1 MSINPGIF
9 RIESNNIPPEKGRLL
24 LAEPFLP
31 DLNFRRAVILLIEHN
46 ENGTMGIV
54 LNHKFS
60 KLTLNKVVKGL
71 SVEKEIPLF
80 NGGPVSN
87 DTLFYLH
94 TFDDVPGALPIQEGL
109 FLNGNFDLI
118 KMMLEEGEDIEGKI
132 RFFLGCSG
140 WGNEQLQR
148 ELKQNSWIVTEER
161 TEILL
166 NPDIPDLWEEV
177 MTNQGGKYSIWAK
190 YPLSIEAN

>member
-1 MSINPGIF
+1 MSINPRIF
-9 RIESNNIPPEKGRLL
+9 RVESNNIPPEKGRIL

-31 DLNFRRAVILLIEHN
+31 DLNFRRAVIILIEHN

-54 LNHKFS
+54 LNHEFS
-60 KLTLNKVVKGL
+60 KLTLNKVVKDL
-71 SVEKEIPLF
+71 SVEVEIPLF

-94 TFDDVPGALPIQEGL
+94 TFEDVPGALPIQEGL
-109 FLNGNFDLI
+109 YLNGNFDLI
-118 KMMLEEGEDIEGKI
+118 KTMLEEGVDIEGKI

-140 WGNEQLQR
+140 WGHEQLQR
-148 ELKQNSWIVTEER
+148 ELKQNSWIVTEEK
-161 TEILL
+161 TNILL
-166 NPDIPDLWEEV
+166 NPNTSDLWENV
-177 MTNQGGKYSIWAK
+177 MTNQGGKYSIWAR

>member
-1 MSINPGIF
+1 MSINPALF
-9 RIESNNIPPEKGRLL
+9 RIESNNMPPEKGRLL

-31 DLNFRRAVILLIEHN
+31 DLNFRRAVIILIEHN

-54 LNHKFS
+54 LNHQFS
-60 KLTLNKVVKGL
+60 KLTLNKVIKDL
-71 SVEKEIPLF
+71 SVNAEIPLF

-94 TFDDVPGALPIQEGL
+94 TFDNVPGSLPIQEGL
-109 FLNGNFDLI
+109 YLNGNFDLI
-118 KMMLEEGEDIEGKI
+118 KTMLEEGEDIEGKI

-140 WGNEQLQR
+140 WGYEQLQR
-148 ELKQNSWIVTEER
+148 ELKQNSWIVTEEK

-166 NPDIPDLWEEV
+166 NPNTSDLWEEV

-190 YPLSIEAN
+190 YPLSIESN